1 MDTMQLH
8 HRPLLGTH
16 CQICAQP
23 ALVGL
28 PALAEYGLGLK
39 SALWECGGSAQD
51 SVRYL
56 VCRVPA

>member
-16 CQICAQP
+16 CRICAQP

-28 PALAEYGLGLK
+28 PALAEYGLVPK
-39 SALWECGGSAQD
+39 SVLWECGGSAQD
-51 SVRYL
+51 SVYS
-56 VCRVPA
+56 